1 MYDWVILL
9 HNRNGHDTVNQLH
22 LDKKKKI
29 KEIIK
34 LKKKKNKGNN
44 KVKKKKKMK
53 HHVLSSKHQT
63 GKRRHSDC
71 TESNSGTG
79 HPTCLRDM
87 EGGEE

>member
-22 LDKKKKI
+22 LDKKK
-29 KEIIK
+29 
-34 LKKKKNKGNN
+34 NKGNN

-53 HHVLSSKHQT
+53 HHVLSSKYQT